1 MVALEIE
8 LVAYGSSSS
17 LSDVLTV
24 DGWRGIKPLAC
35 LETIGIT
42 QDKYIQGVQVHILT
56 ESGQTMSSQEIA
68 ELCESRH
75 GEVVETIKRLY
86 VQGILRDRRIIPREV
101 KPEGRGRPAQVY
113 DLTYRDCMVVIS
125 GYRPEVRARIID
137 RWMELEQDKQ
147 QHTQLQLP
155 QTFAQALR
163 LAAEQAELIE
173 QQAIKLAEAAPKL
186 EFVERYVESSS
197 GCKGFREVCK
207 LLKAKEPDFRLF
219 LEEHKVMYRLGGA
232 WTAYQ
237 SHIDAGRFEV
247 KTGTANEHAY
257 TQAKFTPKGV
267 EWIAGE
273 WAKHKIK
280 SDL

>member
-1 MVALEIE
+1 M
-8 LVAYGSSSS
+8 
-17 LSDVLTV
+17 
-24 DGWRGIKPLAC
+24 
-35 LETIGIT
+35 
-42 QDKYIQGVQVHILT
+42 HILA

-68 ELCESRH
+68 ELCEARH
-75 GEVVETIKRLY
+75 NDVVNTITRLY
-86 VQGILRDRRIIPREV
+86 EQGILRDRRKNPREV
-101 KPEGRGRPAQVY
+101 KQDGRGRPSLVY

-137 RWMELEQDKQ
+137 RWMELERDKQ
-147 QHTQLQLP
+147 QTQLQLP

-197 GCKGFREVCK
+197 GAKGFREVCK
-207 LLKAKEPDFRLF
+207 LLKAKEPEFRLF

-237 SHIDAGRFEV
+237 NHIDAGRFEV
-247 KTGTANEHAY
+247 RTGTANEHAY

-280 SDL
+280 EAV